1 MENYK
6 NFIENENE
14 LDNEFDKVLDDFFN
28 KNKDTLDKLADSFLE
43 TVVSLFLEDNN
54 KNEKT
59 AEKTKNEE
67 KNNEISCIKY
77 LNNTISIVY
86 KDNTKLKMKV
96 CENDTVDY
104 ITALL
109 ISYHELGEKEFNKVF
124 NNNFTYKYNV
134 KHVTDKIT
142 YISKTNFIKQ
152 DENNEK
158 TFSLEDYLE
167 DYLNFLANIKIPED

>member
-6 NFIENENE
+6 NFAENEKVTE
-14 LDNEFDKVLDDFFN
+14 DEFDKVLDDFFS
-28 KNKDTLDKLADSFLE
+28 KNKEALDKLADSFLE
-43 TVVSLFLEDNN
+43 TVVSLLLEDDK
-54 KNEKT
+54 KNEK
-59 AEKTKNEE
+59 AEEKIKPEE
-67 KNNEISCIKY
+67 KNNEISYIEY
-77 LNNTISIVY
+77 LNDIITIVY

-124 NNNFTYKYNV
+124 NNHFTYKYNV
-134 KHVTDKIT
+134 THVTDKLT

-158 TFSLEDYLE
+158 TFSLEDYLK
-167 DYLNFLANIKIPED
+167 FLSNIKIPEDL

>member
-6 NFIENENE
+6 NFIENEKE

-43 TVVSLFLEDNN
+43 TIVSLFLEDNN
-54 KNEKT
+54 KNEKA
-59 AEKTKNEE
+59 AEKIKSEE
-67 KNNEISCIKY
+67 KNNEISYIEY
-77 LNNTISIVY
+77 SNDTISIVY

-152 DENNEK
+152 DKNNEK
-158 TFSLEDYLE
+158 TFSLE